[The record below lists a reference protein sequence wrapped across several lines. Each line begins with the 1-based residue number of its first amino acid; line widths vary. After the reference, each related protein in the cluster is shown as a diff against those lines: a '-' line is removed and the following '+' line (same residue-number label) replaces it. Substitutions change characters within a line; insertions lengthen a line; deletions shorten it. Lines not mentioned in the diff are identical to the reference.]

1 MFYKSE
7 TKSVAQSHKAR
18 HLMSVM
24 LYLKVLSEFSPE
36 LGAGLSSRRLAVASC
51 GNAGLA
57 AATIAAAAQWPIDV
71 FVPPICHPNG
81 AIKIKFKFINYY
93 RSVDLQY

>member
-1 MFYKSE
+1 M
-7 TKSVAQSHKAR
+7 AQSHKAR

-57 AATIAAAAQWPIDV
+57 AATIAAAGVLREQRATVEAPLV
-71 FVPPICHPNG
+71 GG
-81 AIKIKFKFINYY
+81 A
-93 RSVDLQY
+93 LWTPL